1 MSDYNM
7 REVYG
12 SKHLSKSIPNG
23 FKTLP
28 PNACLREL
36 RKLENEL
43 SNWKSIALAN
53 QEGIEAAW
61 ELNLELEAKLEAAE
75 KHRKEVY
82 LAYKDLIST
91 RKGCMNNDYDE
102 QLLQRAIDRLGGLAA
117 FEGET

>member
-1 MSDYNM
+1 MSELVRRFMKGHRIDGIAASVM
-7 REVYG
+7 TDHPEHEVESAIRE
-12 SKHLSKSIPNG
+12 
-23 FKTLP
+23 
-28 PNACLREL
+28 R
-36 RKLENEL
+36 
-43 SNWKSIALAN
+43 IA
-53 QEGIEAAW
+53 
-61 ELNLELEAKLEAAE
+61 ELETKLEAAE